1 MATKPFA
8 ADAADKMVTIA
19 VKNFMVAFGYEDEVQ
34 VELGTA
40 EQRTLLNH
48 GEVEQRICIILF
60 MHIGSLLFDGRQ
72 TDHIRQIDLRVLLHK
87 STRREAQ

>member
-40 EQRTLLNH
+40 EQRTLLNS
-48 GEVEQRICIILF
+48 
-60 MHIGSLLFDGRQ
+60 GS
-72 TDHIRQIDLRVLLHK
+72 
-87 STRREAQ
+87 A